1 MSTSSSLEEVLS
13 RFTDQ
18 LELLRTEN
26 ASIQAQLNSMQSYMG
41 FKASKNSEENSDA
54 MGHLTPESLKG
65 QREEFDFGT
74 NNFDRK
80 RGLPRRE
87 TIFGEGVIRQQ
98 TVPRFDS
105 KNNLDTPVTLLKVW
119 SFLTEV
125 KRYVLENPDATFRPQ
140 TFISTRAKLYVIGHN
155 PTLREQDFDQLT
167 EQALYKE
174 LLSVVKPESK
184 KEFLAGFIDMVKYE
198 TSYSASP
205 IRKQYFQPSDY
216 RLQHDVT
223 KLVSNKSKEI
233 FTRLCDMVHNNEHI
247 IPSVKP
253 DSQRPKES
261 LIEAYES
268 MLLPHYVHILKD
280 SKKKAFHDCQWNFI
294 EYVTLM
300 EHMNQ
305 ATFLKMESAI
315 PVMELASSLNKS
327 VRYEE
332 ENLSKLRM
340 RTYRGDA
347 PKVQAIDTA
356 IKEEEEII
364 LEHGPRHAFAGG
376 APLSE
381 DEDMSAQVAAELA
394 DEVSFNGIDDQHGST
409 FDSEIVAS
417 MERAVH
423 GVRWASDKGKS
434 APGILKVSEGSKSIC
449 WHFLHSKGEGCPKGS
464 SCPNS
469 HDPRRIKEELERVT
483 AFWNSK

>member
-1 MSTSSSLEEVLS
+1 MSTSFSLEDVLKS
-13 RFTDQ
+13 FTEQ

-26 ASIQAQLNSMQSYMG
+26 ADIRAQLNSMQTYIEG
-41 FKASKNSEENSDA
+41 KASEKSRENSGA
-54 MGHLTPESLKG
+54 TGNLTPESLKG

-74 NNFDRK
+74 NIFDRK
-80 RGLPRRE
+80 RGPPRRE

-98 TVPRFDS
+98 TVPRFES
-105 KNNLDTPVTLLKVW
+105 KNILDAPVNLLKVW
-119 SFLTEV
+119 TFLTEV

-140 TFISTRAKLYVIGHN
+140 TYISTRAKLYVIGHN

-184 KEFLAGFIDMVKYE
+184 KEFLAGFTDMVKYE
-198 TSYSASP
+198 TSYTSSP
-205 IRKQYFQPSDY
+205 TRKQYFQPSDY

-223 KLVSNKSKEI
+223 KLVSNKAKEI
-233 FTRLCDMVHNNEHI
+233 FTRLCDMVHNNEHV

-253 DSQRPKES
+253 DAQRPKES

-294 EYVTLM
+294 DYVTLM

-305 ATFLKMESAI
+305 STFLKMEAAI
-315 PVMELASSLNKS
+315 PVMELASSLNRS
-327 VRYEE
+327 TRYEE
-332 ENLSKLRM
+332 ENLSKLKM
-340 RTYRGDA
+340 RVYREEA
-347 PKVQAIDTA
+347 PRVQAIDMVRHED
-356 IKEEEEII
+356 EES
-364 LEHGPRHAFAGG
+364 LEHSPRHAFAGG
-376 APLSE
+376 APLNE

-394 DEVSFNGIDDQHGST
+394 DELSFNGTDDQPGST

-434 APGILKVSEGSKSIC
+434 APGILKVPEGSKSIC